1 MLTIQQCPSCQHKI
15 WQPALTARD
24 YLVTGEKFTIVK
36 CENCGL
42 LFTNPR
48 PEDDDL
54 PGYYESEEYISHS
67 NQAQSL
73 TDRLYKVARYFTLRQ
88 KCRIIEKHHH
98 HHDKTLLDVGCG
110 TGHFLQHCQ
119 HKGWQISGMEPH
131 PPAREKATRL
141 TDTNIYANLNEIKS
155 QQFSVITLWHV
166 LEHVTD
172 LRATVQRLYELLW
185 EDGILVVAVPNHQA
199 YEAAKFGNHW
209 AAWDVPRHL
218 YHFDRHSIGKLFAT
232 YKLDLIATL
241 PMWLDS
247 YYISLLSNQ
256 YASGHK
262 KPLNSFITGSLSNI
276 YAIKTGD
283 FSSLVY
289 LFRKA
294 AAS

>member
-1 MLTIQQCPSCQHKI
+1 M
-15 WQPALTARD
+15 TARD
-24 YLVTGEKFTIVK
+24 HLVTGENFTIVK

-54 PGYYESEEYISHS
+54 PGYYESDEYISHS
-67 NQAQSL
+67 NQTQSF

-98 HHDKTLLDVGCG
+98 NHDKTLLDVGCG

-131 PPAREKATRL
+131 SPAREKAARL
-141 TDTNIYANLNEIKS
+141 TGTNIYANLNAIKS
-155 QQFSVITLWHV
+155 QQFAVITLWHV

-172 LRATVQRLYELLW
+172 LWATMQRLHELLR
-185 EDGILVVAVPNHQA
+185 EDGLLVVAVPNHQA
-199 YEAAKFGNHW
+199 YEASKFGPFW

-218 YHFDRHSIGKLFAT
+218 YHFDRHSIGRLFAA
-232 YKLDLIATL
+232 YKLELIATL

-256 YASGHK
+256 YATGDK
-262 KPLNSFITGSLSNI
+262 KLLNSFITGSLSNI
-276 YAIKTGD
+276 YAIKTGN
-283 FSSLVY
+283 FSSLIY
-289 LFRKA
+289 LFRKT